1 MLKFLWS
8 DIEKAQSEA
17 NGNNLAVNPTGCH
30 AIFLGFSRTSEKCSP
45 LGILMAAEGLGSNSQ
60 IYFISNL
67 PQF

>member
-1 MLKFLWS
+1 MWKFSWS

-17 NGNNLAVNPTGCH
+17 SGNNLAVNPTGCH
-30 AIFLGFSRTSEKCSP
+30 VIFLGFSGTSEKCSP

-60 IYFISNL
+60 IYFISNV